1 MKFILRIFV
10 ENLSMKTVKTRIL
23 ISFLLIFSAINAQ
36 EKLIG
41 NKDVTLENRDLS
53 EFTKIEVIDDVT
65 VLLVYNDQQSVLVET
80 DSNIQNAVITEINNG
95 SLVIKTSAKIVR
107 TKELIVHVNVNSK
120 LDEIYAYNKAKVK
133 SNNSLRIDSITLNSY
148 DNSDFNLKLSSKIVH
163 INAKK
168 TSNLEFEILSD
179 ETYITSEE
187 SSDLKGIIDT
197 KYMVIKTLDKSSINL
212 IGNTTSFELETLH
225 NSAFKGKDFKSVIA
239 EVNTSNNSIAYINA
253 TETVDLSIKNSGEV
267 YLFSNPKITLIEFF
281 DKASLLKR
289 Q

>member
-1 MKFILRIFV
+1 MRIFV
-10 ENLSMKTVKTRIL
+10 ENISMKTVKTRIL

-41 NKDVTLENRDLS
+41 NKDVTIENRDLS

-65 VLLVYNDQQSVLVET
+65 VLLVYNDKQSVLVET
-80 DSNIQNAVITEINNG
+80 DSNVQSAVITEINNG

-107 TKELIVHVNVNSK
+107 TKELIVHVNVNNA

-133 SNNSLRIDSITLNSY
+133 SNNSLRIDAITLNAY
-148 DNSDFNLKLSSKIVH
+148 DDSNFSLKLTSKIVR

-168 TSNLEFEILSD
+168 SSNLEFEILSD

-197 KYMVIKTLDKSSINL
+197 KNMVIRMLDKASVNL
-212 IGNTTSFELETLH
+212 SGNTAGFELETLH
-225 NSAFKGKDFKSVIA
+225 NSAFKGKDFKSATAV
-239 EVNTSNNSIAYINA
+239 VNTSNNSVAYVNA
-253 TETVDLSIKNSGEV
+253 NETIDLSIKNSGEV
-267 YLFSNPKITLIEFF
+267 YLFSDPKITLTEFF
-281 DKASLLKR
+281 DKAGLFKR
-289 Q
+289 

>member
-1 MKFILRIFV
+1 MRIFV

-23 ISFLLIFSAINAQ
+23 ISFLLIFFTINGQ

-41 NKDVTLENRDLS
+41 NKDLTIENRDLS

-65 VLLVYNDQQSVLVET
+65 VLLVYNDKQSVMVET
-80 DSNIQNAVITEINNG
+80 DSNVQSAVITEINNG

-107 TKELIVHVNVNSK
+107 TKELIVHVNVNSA

-133 SNNSLRIDSITLNSY
+133 SNNSLRIDTIILNAY
-148 DNSDFNLKLSSKIVH
+148 DDSNFSLKLSSKIVR

-168 TSNLEFEILSD
+168 SSNLELEILSD
-179 ETYITSEE
+179 DTYFTSEE

-197 KYMVIKTLDKSSINL
+197 KNMVIRTLDKASVNIS
-212 IGNTTSFELETLH
+212 GNTASFELETLH
-225 NSAFKGKDFKSVIA
+225 DSAFKGKDFKSTTAV
-239 EVNTSNNSIAYINA
+239 VNTSNNSIAHINA
-253 TETVDLSIKNSGEV
+253 TETADLSIKNSGEV
-267 YLFSNPKITLIEFF
+267 YLFSNPKITLTEFF

>member
-1 MKFILRIFV
+1 MRIFV

-41 NKDVTLENRDLS
+41 NKDVTIENRNLS

-65 VLLVYNDQQSVLVET
+65 VLLVYNDKQSVLVET
-80 DSNIQNAVITEINNG
+80 DSNLQSAIITEINNG

-107 TKELIVHVNVNSK
+107 AKELIVHVNINNE

-133 SNNSLRIDSITLNSY
+133 SNNSLRIDAIAVSAF
-148 DNSDFNLKLSSKIVH
+148 DNSDINLKLSSKIVH

-168 TSNLEFEILSD
+168 TSNLELEILSED
-179 ETYITSEE
+179 TFIISEE
-187 SSDLKGIIDT
+187 SSNIKGIIDT
-197 KYMVIKTLDKSSINL
+197 KNMVIHTLDRASVNL
-212 IGNTTSFELETLH
+212 SGNTTNFEIETLH
-225 NSAFKGKDFKSVIA
+225 NSTFKGKDFKSVTA
-239 EVNTSNNSIAYINA
+239 VVNTSNNSIAHINA

-267 YLFSNPKITLIEFF
+267 YLFSNPKITLTEFF
-281 DKASLLKR
+281 DKAGLFKR
-289 Q
+289 